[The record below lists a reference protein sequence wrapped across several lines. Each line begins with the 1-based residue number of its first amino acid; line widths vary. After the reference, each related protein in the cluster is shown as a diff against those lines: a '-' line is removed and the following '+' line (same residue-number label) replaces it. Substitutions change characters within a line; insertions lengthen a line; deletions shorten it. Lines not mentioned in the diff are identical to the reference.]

1 MNRRRGNL
9 RKAGR
14 HTYGHHDKSLRRQ
27 PVLHGTKQKQ
37 AQCEMTAVL
46 EQQEL
51 GPARLRIS
59 ETETLGYPVGTAKKR
74 EDDRKPFKRILPT
87 NREHYRKNRIEAYLN
102 RQCPKLPADPRAFWI
117 ENGALQSQL
126 NGLAKG
132 SKPQPNR

>member
-1 MNRRRGNL
+1 M
-9 RKAGR
+9 
-14 HTYGHHDKSLRRQ
+14 TSLFGVSRSLTAQ
-27 PVLHGTKQKQ
+27 KKQ

-51 GPARLRIS
+51 REVRLWIS

-74 EDDRKPFKRILPT
+74 EYDRNPFKRFLPP
-87 NREHYRKNRIEAYLN
+87 NREHYRENCIEAYLYW
-102 RQCPKLPADPRAFWI
+102 QCPKLPADPRAFWI